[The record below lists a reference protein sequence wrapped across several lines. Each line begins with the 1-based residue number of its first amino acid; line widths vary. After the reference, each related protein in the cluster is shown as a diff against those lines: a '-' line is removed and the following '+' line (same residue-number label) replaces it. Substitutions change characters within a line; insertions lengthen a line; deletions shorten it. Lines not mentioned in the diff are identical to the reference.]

1 MNSALLAKIISISI
15 SSVVL
20 IILSLKK
27 PNLSGIFETL
37 SLFGIFLFALFI
49 PIKDGLAIFGM
60 VFSIIFFVAYRIAKR
75 DIALP
80 KTPFNL
86 PIIIYVFFVIFSF
99 LFTYSL
105 KNSINQGGEVVYFFV
120 FFFLVSELMS
130 SKPRI
135 KFMLYTFTFSVSV
148 AIIYGFL
155 QGFLINAAHSAN
167 RVTGL
172 IGNWDGFPVQASYG
186 IMLFLAF
193 YILSFSGVKPAGK
206 TETAPAEYFSK
217 LKTGNFFVF
226 LRSAGFS
233 LLILLGFVSI
243 IFAKSRSAWIGLIA
257 GIFTIM
263 FLKSKKLFVYTL
275 IAVIFINAASFYTSA
290 TFRSRVFAMFNPKVL
305 NCESASHGDIES
317 HIALIKSAAAVFL
330 RFPFTGIGAGA
341 FSSYF
346 NSHKDVHFP
355 FYTNRKT
362 GKKYYDTYDNWP
374 ENGYMQT
381 LSETGI
387 FSFIALMWLFFLGIK
402 EPFRLFKNSK
412 DKWIRK
418 ISVMTA
424 GISLVFYGSFLG
436 ISNMSNNELTDLWLF
451 FLAIFASAVNL
462 QKKYSLETVINR
474 DGK

>member
-1 MNSALLAKIISISI
+1 MNSILLVKVFSISI

-27 PNLSGIFETL
+27 PNLSGIFENL

-75 DIALP
+75 DITLP

-99 LFTYSL
+99 FFTYSL
-105 KNSINQGGEVVYFFV
+105 RNSINQGGEVVYFFA
-120 FFFLVSELMS
+120 FFFLVSELMN

-135 KFMLYTFTFSVSV
+135 KFMLYTFTFSISI

-155 QGFLINAAHSAN
+155 QGFLINAAHSIN

-172 IGNWDGFPVQASYG
+172 IGNWDGFPVQTSYG
-186 IMLFLAF
+186 VILFLAF
-193 YILSFSGVKPAGK
+193 YILNFSGVKSAGK
-206 TETAPAEYFSK
+206 KVVKREEQDRNITD
-217 LKTGNFFVF
+217 NFFVF
-226 LRSAGFS
+226 LRSVGFS

-243 IFAKSRSAWIGLIA
+243 IFAKSRSAWIGLIV
-257 GIFTIM
+257 GIFVVVLFKSRKF
-263 FLKSKKLFVYTL
+263 FLWTL
-275 IAVIFINAASFYTSA
+275 IVIILFNAFSLYFSPA
-290 TFRSRVFAMFNPKVL
+290 FRSRVFAMFSPKIL
-305 NCESASHGDIES
+305 SCESKSHGDIES
-317 HIALIKSAAAVFL
+317 HIALIKSAAVIFL
-330 RFPFTGIGAGA
+330 RFPFTGVGIGA
-341 FSSYF
+341 FSGYF
-346 NSHKDVHFP
+346 NSHKDVPFP

-362 GKKYYDTYDNWP
+362 GKKYYDIYDNWP

-402 EPFRLFKNSK
+402 EPFRSFKNSK
-412 DKWIRK
+412 DKWTRK

-451 FLAIFASAVNL
+451 FLAIFASVVNL
-462 QKKYSLETVINR
+462 QKIDNR
-474 DGK
+474 